1 MKRILS
7 YIFLCALVL
16 GLNGMSSVSAQNKA
30 KSKKAKVVEV
40 VAKVVDQDGRP
51 VEDATV
57 IAGEGALVT
66 YTGQDGSFSIKSRD
80 NAVILIEAEGY
91 KDVMLNLAAGAAPEV
106 ITLSSEPFLMGEA
119 DRLDRAD
126 GHFTYR
132 HDLTAAISTVDVD
145 KVRSYPDLNLSN
157 AMQGRAAGLE
167 TSPTIGALGVNS
179 SNFTIRGQHGGTN
192 GAIVVIDGIER
203 SMDDLSA
210 EEIGS
215 IEILKDA
222 PAKILYGPRAANGV
236 ILISTKRGEANKRII
251 KTSMEYGVTPSTRVP
266 EYLDAHTYANLYNEA
281 RQNDGLSDYYLPYQ
295 IQGYRNSKGE
305 DDLLYPDHDW
315 YGRFTRSFGT
325 YRKAVAEF
333 IGGNEHVRYAVV
345 SSYTGG
351 SGLEKL
357 PGASQL
363 NRFNIRGNLDIRIND
378 FLTASA
384 DVAARLE
391 SRKWVGK
398 NGGDLYS
405 QLSTLRPNE
414 YPFIIDPAAA
424 GLPPTE
430 DGSLYYGA
438 SLLNTNN
445 LYVDMTYGG
454 DKNNR
459 YVTSQTNIGLKFD
472 FEKYVKGLFADAF
485 ITFDNYNQ
493 VNTGISRTYAT
504 YAVDGFLDTDG
515 VQQMRVAQVTK
526 INQNDNIKISDESTT
541 RTIGFMADGGYRG
554 SSGSHQYSAIAAFR
568 YYKDE
573 VLGANQNCATTNATL
588 RLNYGFGGRFF
599 VEAIA
604 GLVGSN
610 QFIKNRY
617 LPVGSLS
624 AAYVLSEQPFVKVKA
639 SAGRLGFDA
648 HNNYLLYRT
657 AWVSN
662 GNYSLGNNNNTS
674 AHVTNISRVGNPDL
688 GWIIQDEANLGLEG
702 LFLGNRLSV
711 EANAFLERRSN
722 MMGGR
727 SFQYSSM
734 IGDFLPAYNYGCVR
748 NLGADLDI
756 RWRDKA
762 AGGDFRYA
770 VGANLTVTRNKVL
783 ASNEVVAAAESYR
796 ANVGKPTS
804 TIFGLHSLGIFGK
817 DVNLASAPRQMFG
830 YYTVGDLAY
839 EDKNKDTIV
848 DDRDETAIG
857 QAYPLAVIGVDFD
870 LHYKGFGL
878 YVLGTAEMG
887 ASTLLNNTYYQN
899 TGSNGYSVQAL
910 NRYHPVNNPTGTL
923 PRLTTTSGSNSYRAT
938 DFWLAKDDWFRLKNV
953 EFSYMLENRSGK
965 GFCKTC
971 KFFLRSTNL
980 FVLSGIKELDPEVLN
995 AGVTNYPVYRTF
1007 TGGVTVA
1014 F

>member
-1 MKRILS
+1 MKRYLS
-7 YIFLCALVL
+7 YVLLCALVL
-16 GLNGMSSVSAQNKA
+16 GINGLWPASAQNKA
-30 KSKKAKVVEV
+30 KSKKAQVIEV
-40 VAKVVDQDGRP
+40 IAKVVDEAGQP
-51 VEDATV
+51 VEDASV

-66 YTGQDGSFSIKSRD
+66 YTGPDGSFRIGSRS
-80 NAVILIEAEGY
+80 NSVILIEAPGY
-91 KDVMLNLAAGAAPEV
+91 KDAVINLAAGAAPETISLV
-106 ITLSSEPFLMGEA
+106 SEPFLMAEA

-126 GHFTYR
+126 GHYTYR
-132 HDLTAAISTVDVD
+132 HDLTAAISTVDPD
-145 KVRSYPDLNLSN
+145 KIRSYPDLNLSN
-157 AMQGRAAGLE
+157 ALQGKAAGLE
-167 TSPTIGALGVNS
+167 TSPVIGALGLNS

-203 SMDDLSA
+203 SMDDLAA
-210 EEIGS
+210 EEIGC

-251 KTSMEYGVTPSTRVP
+251 KTSLEYGVTPSTRVP
-266 EYLDAHTYANLYNEA
+266 EYLNAHDYAVLYNEA
-281 RQNDGLSDYYLPYQ
+281 RQNDGLQDYYLPYQ
-295 IQGYRNSKGE
+295 VEGYKHSQGEN
-305 DDLLYPDHDW
+305 DLLYPDHDW
-315 YGRFTRSFGT
+315 YSRFTRSFGT

-333 IGGNEHVRYAVV
+333 VGGNEHVRYAVV

-351 SGLEKL
+351 TGLEKL
-357 PGASQL
+357 PEASRL
-363 NRFNIRGNLDIRIND
+363 NRFNVRGNLDIRIND

-391 SRKWVGK
+391 SRAWFGM
-398 NGGDLYS
+398 NSGGLYS

-414 YPFIIDPAAA
+414 YPFVIDPIQA
-424 GLPPTE
+424 GLTPNE

-445 LYVDMTYGG
+445 LYGDMTYGG
-454 DKNNR
+454 DKGSR
-459 YVTSQTNIGLKFD
+459 YVTSQTNLGLKFD
-472 FEKYVKGLFADAF
+472 FDKYVKGLFADAF
-485 ITFDNYNQ
+485 ITFDNYNR

-504 YAVDGFLDTDG
+504 YAVDGFLDTEG
-515 VQQMRVAQVTK
+515 NQQMRVVQVKK
-526 INQNDNIKISDESTT
+526 INQNDNIKISEESTT

-554 SSGSHQYSAIAAFR
+554 RFGSNEFSAIASFR

-573 VLGANQNCATTNATL
+573 VLGANQNCETSNATL
-588 RLNYGFGGRFF
+588 RLNYGLGGRFF

-624 AAYVLSEQPFVKVKA
+624 LAYVLSERPFVKVKA

-657 AWVSN
+657 AWVSK

-674 AHVTNISRVGNPDL
+674 AHITNISRVGNPDL
-688 GWIIQDEANLGLEG
+688 RWITQNEANLGLEG
-702 LFLGNRLSV
+702 LFLDNRLSLD
-711 EANAFLERRSN
+711 ANVFLEQRDNLMS
-722 MMGGR
+722 GR

-734 IGDFLPAYNYGCVR
+734 IGDFLPAYNYGSVR
-748 NLGADLDI
+748 NMGVDLDVH
-756 RWRDKA
+756 WRDKA

-783 ASNEVVAAAESYR
+783 KANEVLAESESYQR
-796 ANVGKPTS
+796 TVGKPTS
-804 TIFGLHSLGIFGK
+804 AIFGMHSIGLFGK
-817 DVNLASAPRQMFG
+817 DVDIASAPRQLFG

-839 EDKNKDTIV
+839 EDKNKDSVV
-848 DDRDETAIG
+848 DDRDAVMIG
-857 QAYPLAVIGVDFD
+857 QAYPLAVIGADLD

-887 ASTLLNNTYYQN
+887 ASTLLDNTYYQN
-899 TGSNGYSVQAL
+899 TGSDGYSVKAL
-910 NRYHPVNNPTGTL
+910 DRYHPLNNPSGTL
-923 PRLTTTSGSNSYRAT
+923 PRLSTTTGSNSYRAA
-938 DFWLAKDDWFRLKNV
+938 DFWLAKSDWFRLKNV
-953 EFSYMLENRSGK
+953 ELSYMLENRSGK

-971 KFFLRSTNL
+971 KFFLRGTNL
-980 FVLSGIKELDPEVLN
+980 FVLSGITELDPESLN
-995 AGVTNYPVYRTF
+995 AGVTNYPVYRAF